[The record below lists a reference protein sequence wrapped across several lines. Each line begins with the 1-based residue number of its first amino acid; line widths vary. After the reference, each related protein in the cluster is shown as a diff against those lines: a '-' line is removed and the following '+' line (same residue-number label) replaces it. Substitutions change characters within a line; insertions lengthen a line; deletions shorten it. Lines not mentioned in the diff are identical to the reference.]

1 MVKIFRQ
8 RWESRGKNVW
18 PLIPDVDCLLVSIF
32 KCTQIARNFL
42 PDTWDDTCGTKKQFF
57 ILWISWTKSWGHHS
71 LQKNNIF
78 DSFPLLIWQLEA
90 HNDVMP
96 PPPPKYKQMQ
106 YCHTFFN
113 ILWLHGRRQ
122 GTSNNNSH
130 LNDSFEEKNRCSLT
144 GGRHP
149 FPRISSFWSQ
159 QCLPRQTVF
168 VVTWVHY
175 LGNKL
180 NW

>member
-113 ILWLHGRRQ
+113 ILWIKLCVPWLLIFWTFYFGNFFWFRTTLIFSYH
-122 GTSNNNSH
+122 
-130 LNDSFEEKNRCSLT
+130 KNRLQLLELHYIMVKCKM
-144 GGRHP
+144 RY
-149 FPRISSFWSQ
+149 SSVESW
-159 QCLPRQTVF
+159 CVF
-168 VVTWVHY
+168 SDWP
-175 LGNKL
+175 
-180 NW
+180 